1 MWERRAGFQGLAKRL
16 KCRPEAPRGLQELLN
31 RMPVMPATYTLTVPN
46 ELLSVARLAQL
57 LQGLEGKG
65 RAADPH
71 QYRLLV
77 QTLTTELREQQAHEA
92 LSGLLDHFPAAA
104 EVYENLQYG
113 HAGLVRAPLEMS
125 LASELAARSLLERVR
140 RE

>member
-1 MWERRAGFQGLAKRL
+1 
-16 KCRPEAPRGLQELLN
+16 
-31 RMPVMPATYTLTVPN
+31 MPSIVQLTVPT
-46 ELLSVARLAQL
+46 ELLSTARLAQL
-57 LQGLEGKG
+57 LQGLEGQG

-77 QTLTTELREQQAHEA
+77 EKLMAELREHQAHEA
-92 LSGLLDHFPAAA
+92 LPGLLDHFPAAA

-125 LASELAARSLLERVR
+125 LTSELATRSLLERVR
-140 RE
+140 RGG